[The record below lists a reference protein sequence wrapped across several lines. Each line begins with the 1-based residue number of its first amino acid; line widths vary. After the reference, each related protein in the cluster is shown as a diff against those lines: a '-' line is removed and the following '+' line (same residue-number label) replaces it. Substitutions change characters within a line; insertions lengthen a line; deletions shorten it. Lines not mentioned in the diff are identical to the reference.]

1 LFNKKLILRNWIRI
15 LKKKGCSLV
24 EYDGVGCVSVLLPTH
39 GVHGVRLVGQ
49 PRLQLGPGRVQPQ
62 VPGSI
67 VRVRLH
73 DHVLAALEGE
83 KYE

>member
-1 LFNKKLILRNWIRI
+1 
-15 LKKKGCSLV
+15 
-24 EYDGVGCVSVLLPTH
+24 
-39 GVHGVRLVGQ
+39 VGQ

-73 DHVLAALEGE
+73 DHVLATLEEE
-83 KYE
+83 KKRE

>member
-1 LFNKKLILRNWIRI
+1 
-15 LKKKGCSLV
+15 
-24 EYDGVGCVSVLLPTH
+24 VLLPAH

-67 VRVRLH
+67 VRVRLY
-73 DHVLAALEGE
+73 DHVLATLREE
-83 KYE
+83 KRE